1 MHSWD
6 SFHRRWEALQSADI
20 AQNTQQVRALA
31 LDFAELEKFV
41 VYLAAKLALGEAVE
55 PDDPVVRQF
64 LRVGKQD
71 DPRRALLELVGNLQH
86 RHAPRVV
93 TCPKCG
99 AGVRDV
105 RGVRDERCQF
115 CGATV
120 RTET

>member
-6 SFHRRWEALQSADI
+6 TFRSRWELMQSADI
-20 AQNTQQVRALA
+20 AQNAKQLQALA
-31 LDFAELEKFV
+31 VDFAELEKFV
-41 VYLAAKLALGEAVE
+41 VYLAAKLALGQSLS
-55 PDDPVVRQF
+55 PDDPAVRDF
-64 LRVGKQD
+64 LRLGRAD

-86 RHAPRVV
+86 KHTPKVV

-105 RGVRDERCQF
+105 QGVLDERCQF

-120 RTET
+120 RTAT